1 MPCFDYQDF
10 EGLEIQIDN
19 ARDFFGKNMFFSSI
33 Q

>member
-19 ARDFFGKNMFFSSI
+19 ARDFFWEEYVF
-33 Q
+33 